1 MSDPLEL
8 TPVQRLVLAFWALFA
23 VLFRPDV
30 ARAVHMLRVT
40 QGAQGLPPRPA
51 APEPWHAAP
60 PPVATPPVAP
70 PAPMPTPPE
79 RVAAPP
85 PTVAAPSST
94 RTPAPEPAKP
104 GAVGPIPPPAAAA
117 PPAKPAAAEKVQPER
132 PAAAAVRAPEPP
144 RADPRAAAL
153 QLLAALQREGR
164 LVDFLEEDLTGF
176 PDASIGAAARTV
188 HAGCKRAIEAMFQ
201 LEPVFREA
209 EGARVT
215 VAAGFDAGA
224 IRLSGN
230 VVGQPP
236 FQGALRHHGWR
247 AREVKLPPPPDG
259 KDLTVV
265 APAEIEL

>member
-40 QGAQGLPPRPA
+40 RGAQGLPPSPV

-60 PPVATPPVAP
+60 PPVATPP
-70 PAPMPTPPE
+70 APMPTPPE
-79 RVAAPP
+79 RAPAPPPAAAAPP
-85 PTVAAPSST
+85 SA
-94 RTPAPEPAKP
+94 RTPAPAPEPAKP
-104 GAVGPIPPPAAAA
+104 GATGPIPPPAAA
-117 PPAKPAAAEKVQPER
+117 PAKPAAAEKAAPEK
-132 PAAAAVRAPEPP
+132 PAPAAVRAPEPP
-144 RADPRAAAL
+144 RADPRAPAL

-215 VAAGFDAGA
+215 VAPGFDAGA

-265 APAEIEL
+265 APAEVEL